1 MMDGS
6 DAPPVRRD
14 ANGRFAAGGLGRPF
28 GSRNRTSKRVARA
41 ILRDFEA
48 HQDQL
53 LPLLRRWHVPQ
64 YLALVARLLPRVN
77 ESGGVELDALDEVE
91 TARVIAEVR
100 AALDRV
106 DAGRGGLEELESALL
121 GEDRHNSGAVIIGDY
136 R

>member
-6 DAPPVRRD
+6 DAPPPVRD
-14 ANGRFAAGGLGRPF
+14 VHGRFAAGNSGRPF
-28 GSRNRTSKRVARA
+28 GTRNRTSKRVARA

-64 YLALVARLLPRVN
+64 YLALVSRLLPRVN
-77 ESGGVELDALDEVE
+77 ESGGVELDVLDEID

-100 AALDRV
+100 AALARV
-106 DAGRGGLEELESALL
+106 DAGGGGLEELESALL
-121 GEDRHNSGAVIIGDY
+121 GEGRHNSGAVIIGD
-136 R
+136 

>member
-1 MMDGS
+1 MGGS
-6 DAPPVRRD
+6 DAPPVARD
-14 ANGRFAAGGLGRPF
+14 ANGRFAQGGRGRPF
-28 GSRNRTSKRVARA
+28 GSRNRVSKRVARA

-48 HQDQL
+48 HQDAL
-53 LPLLRRWHVPQ
+53 LPLLRRWHMPQ

-77 ESGGVELDALDEVE
+77 ESGGVEIDALDDVE

-106 DAGRGGLEELESALL
+106 EDGQGGLEELESALL
-121 GEDRHNSGAVIIGDY
+121 GEGRHNPGAFIIGDY